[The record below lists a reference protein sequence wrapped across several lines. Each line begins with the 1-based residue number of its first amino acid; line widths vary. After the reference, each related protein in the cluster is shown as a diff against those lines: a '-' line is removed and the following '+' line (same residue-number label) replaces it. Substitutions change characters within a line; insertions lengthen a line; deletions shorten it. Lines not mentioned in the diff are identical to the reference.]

1 MPQWRRNLYILFFVQ
16 LISTAGFSLVFPF
29 LPLYVKEVGIATGGS
44 VEFWAGMVF
53 SSQAATM
60 MIAAP
65 IWGAVADR
73 YGRKLMLLRATLAGA
88 VILAAMGFVQNAE
101 QLVALRAIQGTLTGV
116 VAAANALV
124 AASAPR
130 EKSGESLGLLQM
142 ARWTGI
148 ALGPL
153 IGGVIGDAFGFRES
167 FWITGILLALAG
179 FAVLFWVHEDF
190 VPVPKLE
197 RPTMRAS
204 FSALLK
210 APGMATLYAITFL
223 NSLGFAV
230 ILPIAPLFMLT
241 LLPNSGAIATIT
253 GLMIGLRA
261 FSGATSAVWFGKLGD
276 RIGHPP
282 VMAAAAL
289 LAIVFYLPQPFVTA
303 AWQLV
308 ALQALSGFAT
318 GGLIPALAA
327 LMNLWAPQ
335 GNQGATFGVENSVNA
350 SARSVA
356 PMVGAAVA
364 VWFGQ
369 RGVFAAATVSYVA
382 VAGFA
387 VWVWW
392 GERGKTRAEEVVAA
406 D

>member
-1 MPQWRRNLYILFFVQ
+1 MPQWRRNLYVLFMVQ

-101 QLVALRAIQGTLTGV
+101 QLVALRAIQGMLTGV

-179 FAVLFWVHEDF
+179 FAVLFWVHEEF
-190 VPVPKLE
+190 VPVPKAQ
-197 RPTMRAS
+197 RPSMIAS
-204 FSALLK
+204 FSGLLK
-210 APGMATLYAITFL
+210 APGMGKLYAITFL

-230 ILPIAPLFMLT
+230 ILPIAPLFVLT
-241 LLPNSGAIATIT
+241 LMPNSGAIATVT
-253 GLMIGLRA
+253 GL
-261 FSGATSAVWFGKLGD
+261 S
-276 RIGHPP
+276 
-282 VMAAAAL
+282 
-289 LAIVFYLPQPFVTA
+289 
-303 AWQLV
+303 
-308 ALQALSGFAT
+308 
-318 GGLIPALAA
+318 LIHI
-327 LMNLWAPQ
+327 
-335 GNQGATFGVENSVNA
+335 
-350 SARSVA
+350 
-356 PMVGAAVA
+356 
-364 VWFGQ
+364 
-369 RGVFAAATVSYVA
+369 
-382 VAGFA
+382 
-387 VWVWW
+387 
-392 GERGKTRAEEVVAA
+392 
-406 D
+406 

>member
-1 MPQWRRNLYILFFVQ
+1 MPQWRRNLYVLFMVQ

-44 VEFWAGMVF
+44 VEFWAGLVF

-101 QLVALRAIQGTLTGV
+101 QLVALRAIQGMLTGV

-197 RPTMRAS
+197 RQSMRSS
-204 FSALLK
+204 FTTLLK
-210 APGMATLYAITFL
+210 APGMAKLYSITFL

-230 ILPIAPLFMLT
+230 ILPIAPLFVLT
-241 LLPNSGAIATIT
+241 LLPNSSAIATIT

-282 VMAAAAL
+282 VMAGAAL
-289 LAIVFYLPQPFVTA
+289 LAILFYLPQPFVTA

-308 ALQALSGFAT
+308 LLQGLSGFAT

-350 SARSVA
+350 SARSIA
-356 PMVGAAVA
+356 PMIGAAVA

-382 VAGFA
+382 VAVIA
-387 VWVWW
+387 VWVWRT
-392 GERGKTRAEEVVAA
+392 ERVGVRVGVAA